1 MKAITGFTV
10 VSAIA
15 AIGIIATPVSAK
27 TIWDDIRD
35 TAPRTIWDDIRDT
48 APRSIWDDIRDTA
61 PVSAPDK
68 DIVGE

>member
-1 MKAITGFTV
+1 MKAIAGLTV
-10 VSAIA
+10 VSVIA
-15 AIGIIATPVSAK
+15 AFGTIAAPVSAK

-48 APRSIWDDIRDTA
+48 APRTLWDDIRDAA